1 MKHNKYN
8 DSDSEFNEN
17 MDDELELELD
27 IEDEFEDDYDL
38 SDDSEF
44 QKTKKTRR
52 RTKSTDEYYVKGA
65 ELIAEIK
72 KYHES
77 KRKDAEARRCFL

>member
-1 MKHNKYN
+1 MEHNKYN

-17 MDDELELELD
+17 IDDELELN

-38 SDDSEF
+38 SDDLEF

-77 KRKDAEARRCFL
+77 KRKDAEARRCVL